1 MIVLVL
7 LFIIFIEIRFLMYL
21 NKLFKKVT
29 PIDLEHTN
37 PNTKTLYNMITYL
50 EDKYIK
56 CFGILNILVSLLAY
70 YIGSYLVKMSK
81 IELNLY
87 YWCGIVLEY
96 TGIIFSLLSIVY
108 LIKNIFKNSAIR
120 NKKSIK
126 EFTEFT
132 SKVLDKDDKGLVE
145 FIDKTSDNE
154 YK

>member
-70 YIGSYLVKMSK
+70 YIGSYLV
-81 IELNLY
+81 
-87 YWCGIVLEY
+87 
-96 TGIIFSLLSIVY
+96 
-108 LIKNIFKNSAIR
+108 
-120 NKKSIK
+120 
-126 EFTEFT
+126 
-132 SKVLDKDDKGLVE
+132 
-145 FIDKTSDNE
+145 
-154 YK
+154 